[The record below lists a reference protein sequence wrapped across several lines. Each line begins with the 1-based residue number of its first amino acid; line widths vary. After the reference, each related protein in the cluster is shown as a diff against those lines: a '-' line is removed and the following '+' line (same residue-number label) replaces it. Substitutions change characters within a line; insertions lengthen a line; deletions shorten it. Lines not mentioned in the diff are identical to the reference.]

1 MSRDHRKLKV
11 FSMADE
17 LVLEVYR
24 RTRDFPVE
32 ERYGLQA
39 QLRRAAV
46 SVPTNI
52 ASGCAR
58 RTTRDYV
65 QFLVIALGSASE
77 VRYPVGLARRLEIL
91 APSAHEALEPAFDE
105 LVRALEGPSDR
116 SSRALEPVACSLI
129 PVALGFRPKGRNP
142 SQKDVATGRS
152 QRVPCHS
159 SPRLQQ

>member
-32 ERYGLQA
+32 EGYGLQA

-77 VRYPVGLARRLEIL
+77 VRYLVGLARRLEIL
-91 APSAHEALEPAFDE
+91 APSAHEHRGHPRRRARRLRTLRIGACVDGEVPGSSMRSFLLNGVCTMAL
-105 LVRALEGPSDR
+105 
-116 SSRALEPVACSLI
+116 
-129 PVALGFRPKGRNP
+129 
-142 SQKDVATGRS
+142 
-152 QRVPCHS
+152 
-159 SPRLQQ
+159 

>member
-11 FSMADE
+11 LSMADE
-17 LVLEVYR
+17 LVVEVYR

-32 ERYGLQA
+32 ERYGLQS

-52 ASGCAR
+52 VEGCAR

-77 VRYPVGLARRLEIL
+77 VRYLVGLARRLEIL
-91 APSAHEALEPAFDE
+91 APSAHEALEPALDE
-105 LVRALEGPSDR
+105 LVPALEGLIR
-116 SSRALEPVACSLI
+116 SLESRS
-129 PVALGFRPKGRNP
+129 
-142 SQKDVATGRS
+142 
-152 QRVPCHS
+152 
-159 SPRLQQ
+159 

>member
-1 MSRDHRKLKV
+1 MLGQTTRYGIVAVGRIGGDLDPTLAGPADEDVEHLAGELGLLFIWRKLKV

-17 LVLEVYR
+17 LVVEVYR

-46 SVPTNI
+46 SVPTHI
-52 ASGCAR
+52 VEGCAR

-77 VRYPVGLARRLEIL
+77 VRYLVGLARRLEIL

-105 LVRALEGPSDR
+105 LVRALEGLIR
-116 SSRALEPVACSLI
+116 SLESRS
-129 PVALGFRPKGRNP
+129 
-142 SQKDVATGRS
+142 
-152 QRVPCHS
+152 
-159 SPRLQQ
+159 

>member
-17 LVLEVYR
+17 LVVEVYR
-24 RTRDFPVE
+24 RTTDFPVE

-52 ASGCAR
+52 VEGCAR

-77 VRYPVGLARRLEIL
+77 IRYLLGLARRLEIL
-91 APSAHEALEPAFDE
+91 SSSAHDALEPAYDE
-105 LVRALEGPSDR
+105 LVRALEGLIR
-116 SSRALEPVACSLI
+116 SLESRS
-129 PVALGFRPKGRNP
+129 
-142 SQKDVATGRS
+142 
-152 QRVPCHS
+152 
-159 SPRLQQ
+159 

>member
-11 FSMADE
+11 FEMADG

-39 QLRRAAV
+39 QIRRAAV
-46 SVPTNI
+46 SIPTNI
-52 ASGCAR
+52 VEGCAR

-77 VRYPVGLARRLEIL
+77 ARYLIALAARLGIL
-91 APSAHEALEPAFDE
+91 AASHRDELEQRYDE
-105 LVRALEGPSDR
+105 LVRALEGLIR
-116 SSRALEPVACSLI
+116 SLESRA
-129 PVALGFRPKGRNP
+129 
-142 SQKDVATGRS
+142 
-152 QRVPCHS
+152 
-159 SPRLQQ
+159 